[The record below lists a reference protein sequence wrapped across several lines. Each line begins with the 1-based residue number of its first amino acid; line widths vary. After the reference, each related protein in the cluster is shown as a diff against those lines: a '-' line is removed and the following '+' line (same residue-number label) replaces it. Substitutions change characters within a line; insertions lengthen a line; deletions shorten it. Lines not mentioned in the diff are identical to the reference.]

1 MESDSETTQIFPH
14 PTDDMGNGE
23 RNRTPTLHQIQ
34 PTTLANPQP
43 TIVPLP
49 SLSTSEPT
57 VTAPT
62 VEKRF
67 VPRIKTGSHHPKLAT
82 ASPSTSHP
90 HSQSSHL
97 HDLSTPKYVFPPQ
110 QGSKFTTPYC
120 PQDTS
125 HSKLQISSPQLT
137 PSFSSA
143 PNTISWPHPKNTLQ
157 VPFVHPPQQIPQF
170 HPLVIP
176 KQTSFH
182 VTPNYTSP
190 AISILHP
197 VNAHNFNALRT
208 PIDVDIQ
215 DPFRSFSAVV
225 DQTETLLSSQQWC
238 RFYQEVLTSIEGQD
252 KDGRGTRADM
262 VILAARVGMS
272 AESVSL
278 LSLTLQLSFAEIWPK
293 FVKDLLRRF
302 GNLLTASTAFE
313 ICLHPFGT
321 HCIQAM
327 IVRAGGNTDLEAQ
340 LGRHL
345 YGHAFRVSSD
355 KTGIHVILCIPLV
368 RDRFSILS
376 LLFPIPTF
384 FIFRHVDIL
393 NFILALFHCIIS

>member
-1 MESDSETTQIFPH
+1 
-14 PTDDMGNGE
+14 MGNGE

-82 ASPSTSHP
+82 A
-90 HSQSSHL
+90 HL
-97 HDLSTPKYVFPPQ
+97 HDLSTPKYVFHPNKDPNSQ
-110 QGSKFTTPYC
+110 HHIARKTLLTLNCKSPLHSSHLFLVSSK
-120 PQDTS
+120 
-125 HSKLQISSPQLT
+125 HNILAASKKY
-137 PSFSSA
+137 PS
-143 PNTISWPHPKNTLQ
+143 T
-157 VPFVHPPQQIPQF
+157 
-170 HPLVIP
+170 
-176 KQTSFH
+176 
-182 VTPNYTSP
+182 
-190 AISILHP
+190 ISILHP

-208 PIDVDIQ
+208 PIDV
-215 DPFRSFSAVV
+215 AVV

-293 FVKDLLRRF
+293 FVKDLLRQF

-355 KTGIHVILCIPLV
+355 KTGIHVILCIPLSKTRSQIDV
-368 RDRFSILS
+368 CFQNHCEVQCYRAAVEILEGTGS
-376 LLFPIPTF
+376 DYAKVKTDFP
-384 FIFRHVDIL
+384 VYK
-393 NFILALFHCIIS
+393 A